1 MVKIEELNRKRSSA
15 KKKFDDEVKSFE
27 FVLEARPE
35 IYRLEEAF
43 GEVKV
48 KYKAVRE
55 MHDGITDL
63 MVEADI
69 EKADFTNHDIF
80 ITEIIAKYGDLLSK
94 LEQYRRKC
102 EVDQTSKGLPTEM
115 EPKQQRSYLERI
127 EVPQFSGNIKNY
139 RTWKRIFEDTMKRN
153 YENEG
158 SQLAKLIEA
167 IQAPLRYEIECFTTT
182 KAIWEFLEKLFG
194 NDKELIKI
202 LMNDIKTMKPE
213 GQRCKVD
220 SEFGR
225 NSSWVYSQNGG
236 CWSI

>member
-1 MVKIEELNRKRSSA
+1 
-15 KKKFDDEVKSFE
+15 
-27 FVLEARPE
+27 
-35 IYRLEEAF
+35 
-43 GEVKV
+43 
-48 KYKAVRE
+48 
-55 MHDGITDL
+55 
-63 MVEADI
+63 
-69 EKADFTNHDIF
+69 
-80 ITEIIAKYGDLLSK
+80 
-94 LEQYRRKC
+94 
-102 EVDQTSKGLPTEM
+102 
-115 EPKQQRSYLERI
+115 
-127 EVPQFSGNIKNY
+127 
-139 RTWKRIFEDTMKRN
+139 MKRN